1 MKKIITAFFLAAIF
15 SQTVFSG
22 DKLISVNRIP
32 ANTEEFVYMRNVQ
45 SNSPEGGAAMF
56 IMSMIIYTT
65 DKNLG
70 MQCATIA
77 LDQTRLVSGS
87 TYKGFTPDK
96 SAAEK
101 IAALSEKA
109 KSFIPFSYI
118 VKTDPDRDYKAVL
131 PFTFSF
137 REMPNNLRSENEA
150 KVFVVSSG
158 DQAPRAVY
166 MKRNDKGIWKVTN
179 FDGLMKDV
187 IQPVHKKGDDL

>member
-87 TYKGFTPDK
+87 PSKGFTPDK
-96 SAAEK
+96 SAA
-101 IAALSEKA
+101 
-109 KSFIPFSYI
+109 
-118 VKTDPDRDYKAVL
+118 
-131 PFTFSF
+131 
-137 REMPNNLRSENEA
+137 
-150 KVFVVSSG
+150 
-158 DQAPRAVY
+158 
-166 MKRNDKGIWKVTN
+166 
-179 FDGLMKDV
+179 
-187 IQPVHKKGDDL
+187 

>member
-118 VKTDPDRDYKAVL
+118 VKTDPDRD
-131 PFTFSF
+131 
-137 REMPNNLRSENEA
+137 
-150 KVFVVSSG
+150 
-158 DQAPRAVY
+158 
-166 MKRNDKGIWKVTN
+166 
-179 FDGLMKDV
+179 
-187 IQPVHKKGDDL
+187 